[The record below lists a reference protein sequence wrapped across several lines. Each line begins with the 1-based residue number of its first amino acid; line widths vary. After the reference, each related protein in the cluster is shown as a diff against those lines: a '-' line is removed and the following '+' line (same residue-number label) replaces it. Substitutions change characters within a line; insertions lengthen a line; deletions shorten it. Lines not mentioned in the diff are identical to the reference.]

1 MKPVDEKGRRLE
13 ALLGERYEFLGLLGH
28 GGFASVYQ
36 VRSRSLGRLEALKAL
51 DETRADSGFTGR
63 FEAEA
68 RLSASL
74 DHPHIV
80 KIYDFGNADGALWY
94 TMQFVDGPSVEVH
107 LRRHGRFQGESAA
120 RIAIPLLDALEYSH
134 ARGVVHRDIK
144 PANILLEPGGRPVLT
159 DFGIAKGGD
168 QLSMTRTGAVLGTP
182 GYLSPEQLRGEKAD
196 GRSDLYAFGVT
207 LYEMLSG
214 SLPFSSEEPVA
225 TVVRRLTED
234 AEPLSRRAPTV
245 EPGLSR
251 IVMRALA
258 RDRDGRYASAGDM
271 KRDLEAFLAGSASP
285 EVPEPSPAPGA
296 VAPAPPPAAVPERAA
311 APPSAAAAILAP
323 RRGRRIWLA
332 GAAAVVLAALGVV
345 VLSTSR
351 RARIPVE
358 PAPPPEIASPAAPPF
373 PAEKTPVQELPTPAA
388 ATPAVAEPRRPASTV
403 RPTPLPPAPEPRRQ
417 KYPPDFEEPPVPALP
432 AELAATCAGRIVG
445 LSLIVA
451 ENGTLAGAKVISSSG
466 VSACDDV
473 VLAAVRRARYKPAIA
488 ADGNPVEGRF
498 IVAVP
503 F

>member
-51 DETRADSGFTGR
+51 DETRADSGFAGR

-168 QLSMTRTGAVLGTP
+168 QLSMTRTGVVLGTP

-271 KRDLEAFLAGSASP
+271 KRDLEAFLAGS
-285 EVPEPSPAPGA
+285 PAPEETEPGPVPA
-296 VAPAPPPAAVPERAA
+296 VAPAPPAAA
-311 APPSAAAAILAP
+311 APKETTTLQPAAGGPAPRHDRRLWFAAAAAVFLALI
-323 RRGRRIWLA
+323 G
-332 GAAAVVLAALGVV
+332 VLF
-345 VLSTSR
+345 LSTSR

-445 LSLIVA
+445 LSLVVA